1 MSKFNLDK
9 VVLKNYNHNHMKKII
24 ALLLFATIGYQFTAS
39 AQKTEINSVHLF
51 DLDAQLEQR
60 YLDYIKRLNKVIKE
74 IGYPKNYYSV
84 LRVKSDDKSDEYRY
98 CEIGHWVNETVYK
111 AIHTNTKFLALKE
124 EEKKSAVYINQ
135 QLYRRYYSLLS
146 DH

>member
-1 MSKFNLDK
+1 
-9 VVLKNYNHNHMKKII
+9 MKKIF
-24 ALLLFATIGYQFTAS
+24 ALLLLANIGFQFISS

-51 DLDAQLEQR
+51 DLDTQLEQR
-60 YLDYIKRLNKVIKE
+60 YLDYIKRLNAVIKE

-84 LRVKSDDKSDEYRY
+84 LRVKSDDKSDGYRY
-98 CEIGHWVNETVYK
+98 CEIGHWVNEAAYK
-111 AIHTNTKFLALKE
+111 AIHTNAKFLSLKE

-135 QLYRRYYSLLS
+135 QLYRRYYTLLS